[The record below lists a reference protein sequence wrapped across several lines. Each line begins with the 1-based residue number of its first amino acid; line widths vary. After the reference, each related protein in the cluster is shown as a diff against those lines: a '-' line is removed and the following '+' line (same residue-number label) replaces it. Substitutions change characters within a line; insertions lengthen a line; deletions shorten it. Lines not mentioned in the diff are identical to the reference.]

1 MSLGDASV
9 CGNAND
15 PLGLASGRSTYK
27 VYTLVRVM
35 VQALAYQRCN
45 LYNRLEEAND
55 KIACEVTNKDIG
67 IKASYLAFEWG
78 KINYIALA
86 QRFWIQTHHRVCRL
100 QTNRSCY

>member
-55 KIACEVTNKDIG
+55 NIACEVKLPTKHT
-67 IKASYLAFEWG
+67 
-78 KINYIALA
+78 KIHR
-86 QRFWIQTHHRVCRL
+86 QWRFSKQMV
-100 QTNRSCY
+100 

>member
-55 KIACEVTNKDIG
+55 KIACEV
-67 IKASYLAFEWG
+67 
-78 KINYIALA
+78 KITDKTYKNSPSVAL
-86 QRFWIQTHHRVCRL
+86 F
-100 QTNRSCY
+100 